1 VPSAA
6 LPTVDRAT
14 KKLSSLLVLVPLL
27 LFLPIGLSFFIAGL
41 RFTPIRMFCL
51 IVAPY
56 LVLRTIH
63 KMTTHRYRFV
73 FSDLLIVLAVFWFI
87 LGPANTDGI
96 SAALNHAG
104 PDALEFLVAYL
115 APRVLLEG
123 HGQARRF
130 VDILCRA
137 ISIVALIGLLD
148 PLTGGYIT
156 HQVAGGL
163 TGYRA
168 DYLSGWEDA
177 YRLGLLRATGPIEHP
192 ILYGFTCACGFL
204 IALNVKIGWR
214 AFVIVSCSLGLLFSF
229 SSAAIQ
235 CAMLGVI
242 LSAYGHIAVNVPYRW
257 AALVGLGAAG
267 AILAGLI
274 SDSPLGFIISHL
286 TFDPSSGYYRYWTWT
301 RVLYYVSYSPWF
313 GLGYGALP
321 EEINHSIDSLW
332 LVLSINAGE
341 PAAFLV
347 ALTLMGAASI
357 SIGGKNPNLLP
368 AETALARV
376 LGILIFL
383 TIFIS
388 FTVNLWGS
396 AFMLAGIIAGVR
408 ANLGERS
415 RMGLSPVRAS
425 SSWG

>member
-1 VPSAA
+1 
-6 LPTVDRAT
+6 
-14 KKLSSLLVLVPLL
+14 
-27 LFLPIGLSFFIAGL
+27 
-41 RFTPIRMFCL
+41 
-51 IVAPY
+51 
-56 LVLRTIH
+56 
-63 KMTTHRYRFV
+63 
-73 FSDLLIVLAVFWFI
+73 
-87 LGPANTDGI
+87 
-96 SAALNHAG
+96 
-104 PDALEFLVAYL
+104 
-115 APRVLLEG
+115 
-123 HGQARRF
+123 
-130 VDILCRA
+130 
-137 ISIVALIGLLD
+137 
-148 PLTGGYIT
+148 
-156 HQVAGGL
+156 
-163 TGYRA
+163 
-168 DYLSGWEDA
+168 
-177 YRLGLLRATGPIEHP
+177 
-192 ILYGFTCACGFL
+192 
-204 IALNVKIGWR
+204 
-214 AFVIVSCSLGLLFSF
+214 
-229 SSAAIQ
+229 
-235 CAMLGVI
+235 
-242 LSAYGHIAVNVPYRW
+242 
-257 AALVGLGAAG
+257 VGLGAAG